1 MNKCDLLKKLFSM
14 KKSHGLRQF
23 AIFSRSRRN
32 ASKSFICCFEFT
44 QSTLFMPK
52 CNYSQEIDKKCQ
64 IQNKT
69 KIKSPGKFRNT
80 ER

>member
-1 MNKCDLLKKLFSM
+1 M
-14 KKSHGLRQF
+14 KKSHGLRHRHF

-69 KIKSPGKFRNT
+69 KIKSPVKIRNT

>member
-1 MNKCDLLKKLFSM
+1 M
-14 KKSHGLRQF
+14 KKSHGLRHF

-32 ASKSFICCFEFT
+32 ASKSFICCFEFA

-64 IQNKT
+64 ILIKS
-69 KIKSPGKFRNT
+69 KIKKSGKNQKY
-80 ER
+80 

>member
-1 MNKCDLLKKLFSM
+1 M
-14 KKSHGLRQF
+14 KKSQGLRHF

-52 CNYSQEIDKKCQ
+52 CNYSQEIDKNAKYATNQ
-64 IQNKT
+64 K
-69 KIKSPGKFRNT
+69 
-80 ER
+80 